1 MDRPTAVLENP
12 PSCPMCPHS
21 EGNAVSVRI
30 SPSLKITTYR
40 CPQCQR
46 EWTVEAPDTEGGLFA
61 VRPAL
66 ESVWH

>member
-1 MDRPTAVLENP
+1 
-12 PSCPMCPHS
+12 MCPHS